1 MINLHEK
8 SILLQQIIN
17 IALCASKKI
26 MHIYKEKIDV
36 QFKGDSS
43 PVTKADTI
51 AHHFIMGKLK
61 ELTPMIPIISEEGE
75 ARAESEATFWL
86 VDPLDG
92 TKEFIQQN
100 GEFTVNIAYIE
111 KKQPK
116 FGVVCAPALELL
128 YTGIVGDK
136 AFKIYKDIQSPIQ
149 VQPTT
154 NDHDKVIVLGS
165 RSHGNSLWMNEFL
178 SKFSNNNLLAIGS
191 SLKFCKIAEGE
202 AHIYP
207 RFGRTMEWDTAAGQA
222 VLMAA
227 GGGVYTLD
235 GKSLLYGKK
244 VLENPH
250 FISCASHYLFEKG
263 VQK

>member
-1 MINLHEK
+1 
-8 SILLQQIIN
+8 
-17 IALCASKKI
+17 
-26 MHIYKEKIDV
+26 
-36 QFKGDSS
+36 
-43 PVTKADTI
+43 
-51 AHHFIMGKLK
+51 
-61 ELTPMIPIISEEGE
+61 
-75 ARAESEATFWL
+75 
-86 VDPLDG
+86 
-92 TKEFIQQN
+92 
-100 GEFTVNIAYIE
+100 
-111 KKQPK
+111 
-116 FGVVCAPALELL
+116 VCAPALELL

-263 VQK
+263 VQQ